1 MILSFFNY
9 MESMVC
15 SQAGIEIFLK
25 NVHRWAYLAFKQNK
39 SLLARYSTLGSLEV
53 ITNVIQQR
61 YK

>member
-1 MILSFFNY
+1 

-15 SQAGIEIFLK
+15 SQAGIEKKFLK
-25 NVHRWAYLAFKQNK
+25 NVHRWTYLAFKQNK